1 MNSDTV
7 IKKIL
12 VLAANPRNTCLL
24 RLDEE
29 VREIDEGLRR
39 ANKREQFK
47 LEQKWALRSRD
58 FYRAIL
64 DYQPDIVHFCGHG
77 AGEDGIIL
85 ENETKQPAYIQA
97 DTLASM
103 FKLFA
108 RNGVKCVVLNACYSE
123 VQAEAISQHINYVI
137 GMNWA
142 IGDRA
147 AINFAVAFY
156 DALGAG
162 QDIEFAFELGC
173 SQINT
178 NEQQTPILKKK
189 PNFSNTVVESS
200 FPKDI
205 QHPVENKKFMSMTST
220 KAIEVFF
227 SYAPEDEKM
236 RGQLEKHLSLLKRQ
250 EVITGWHDRKIG
262 AGKEWKNEIDRHL
275 NTARIILLL
284 VSADFIALDY
294 CWDVEVTRAMERHE
308 ANEARVIPI
317 IINSVDWKS
326 APFGR
331 LQPLPKGGK
340 PVKKWG
346 NHSDAFE
353 NIAQGIRTVAAELAS
368 NP

>member
-1 MNSDTV
+1 MSSDTF
-7 IKKIL
+7 IKTIL
-12 VLAANPRNTCLL
+12 LLSANPTNTSRL
-24 RLDEE
+24 RLDKE

-39 ANKREQFK
+39 ANNREQFK
-47 LEQKWALRSRD
+47 LEQRWAVRLRD

-64 DYQPDIVHFCGHG
+64 DTQPQIVHFCGHG
-77 AGEDGIIL
+77 TGEDGIIL
-85 ENETKQPAYIQA
+85 ENDANQIEYIQA
-97 DTLASM
+97 DTLANM
-103 FKLFA
+103 FKVFA
-108 RNGVKCVVLNACYSE
+108 KNGVECIVLNACYSE

-137 GMNWA
+137 GMNQA

-173 SQINT
+173 SQINR
-178 NEQQTPILKKK
+178 NEQQTPIIKKK
-189 PNFSNTVVESS
+189 PNLTSTVIEPN

-205 QHPVENKKFMSMTST
+205 HPVENKLISMPST

-227 SYAPEDEKM
+227 SYAPEDEKI
-236 RGQLEKHLSLLKRQ
+236 RGQLEKHLSLLKR
-250 EVITGWHDRKIG
+250 EGVITDWHNQKIG
-262 AGKEWKNEIDRHL
+262 AGKEGKNEIDIHL

-284 VSADFIALDY
+284 VSADFIASND

-353 NIAQGIRTVAAELAS
+353 NITQGIRTVAAELAA

>member
-1 MNSDTV
+1 MSSDTL
-7 IKKIL
+7 IRKIL
-12 VLAANPRNTCLL
+12 VLAANPRNTSLL

-47 LEQKWALRSRD
+47 LEQKWAVRSRD

-64 DYQPDIVHFCGHG
+64 DYQPTIVHFCGHA

-85 ENETKQPAYIQA
+85 ENETKQAAYIQA
-97 DTLASM
+97 DALASM

-108 RNGVKCVVLNACYSE
+108 RNGVECVVLNACYSE

-142 IGDRA
+142 IGDKA

-173 SQINT
+173 SQINR

-189 PNFSNTVVESS
+189 PNFSNTVVEPN

-205 QHPVENKKFMSMTST
+205 HPVDNQLISMASS

-227 SYAPEDEKM
+227 SYAREDETL
-236 RGQLEKHLSLLKRQ
+236 RDELEKHLKLLQRQ
-250 EVITGWHDRKIG
+250 GIITGWHNRKIG
-262 AGKEWKNEIDRHL
+262 AGQEWKNEIDTHL
-275 NTARIILLL
+275 NTAPIILLL
-284 VSADFIALDY
+284 VSPSFIASDY
-294 CWDVEVTRAMERHE
+294 CWDVEVKRAMERHK
-308 ANEARVIPI
+308 ANEACVIPI
-317 IINSVDWKS
+317 ILKSVDDWQT
-326 APFGR
+326 APFGN
-331 LQPLPKGGK
+331 LQPLPKDGK
-340 PVKKWG
+340 PVTRRG
-346 NHSDAFE
+346 NRDAVF
-353 NIAQGIRTVAAELAS
+353 ADVAKGIREEVERL
-368 NP
+368 NLNL